1 MFAVATH
8 SRLRSPGAFPAM
20 LRATL
25 SVRRD
30 LARTRGLLRVANA
43 IAGPTE
49 LFTFTIWETRDA
61 MLEFMRSGAHQE
73 VMWRWPQWLSAFWL
87 ARLAPSAPESG
98 AWRGLVVGRVA
109 ARRGTAHPEFVPPAF
124 ASREPRPRDLTRRPV
139 GASISVVRP
148 DHGWRWPAALAAHRR
163 DAAWVDRAPGLLMR
177 ARGWSLD
184 GELVTLAFWRDAEAA
199 ARAVETCGPRSGL
212 AVWAMAWRPLDEF
225 GTWDGRRLRVLLSE
239 RASDDDPEP

>member
-8 SRLRSPGAFPAM
+8 SRLGSVRAFPPM

-30 LARTRGLLRVANA
+30 LARTRGLLRAANA

-49 LFTFTIWETRDA
+49 FFTFTVWETRDA

-87 ARLAPSAPESG
+87 ARLAPSEPEAG
-98 AWRGLVVGRVA
+98 AWRGLALSGLA
-109 ARRGTAHPEFVPPAF
+109 ARGEAAHARFVAPTF
-124 ASREPRPRDLTRRPV
+124 ASREPRPRELTGRPL
-139 GASISVVRP
+139 GASITVVRP
-148 DHGWRWPAALAAHRR
+148 DADWRWPAALAAHRH
-163 DAAWVDRAPGLLMR
+163 AALLVERAPELLVR

-184 GELVTLAFWRDAEAA
+184 GELVTLAFWSDEAAA
-199 ARAVETCGPRSGL
+199 ARAVDAAPERRGV
-212 AVWAMAWRPLDEF
+212 AVWAMAWRPQDEF
-225 GTWDGRRLRVLLSE
+225 GTWDGRRLRL
-239 RASDDDPEP
+239 R